1 MHILTND
8 IANVHDSIFVLFA
21 NTLPFKNLS
30 IYLCICMYIYI
41 YDVHMIYMIYIYMI
55 YIYIC
60 IYKSLYLYATFVA

>member
-41 YDVHMIYMIYIYMI
+41 YDVYMIYMI

-60 IYKSLYLYATFVA
+60 INKSLYLYATFVA